1 MLSLGSLTAGY
12 DGGTVLHGIDLEIPA
27 GSIHAVVGHNG
38 AGKTTLIQTV
48 AGLVPVSGGRVSVGG
63 VDVTRLAAHRRARA
77 GIGLVP
83 QGRRVFPGLTVQE
96 HLTLAFGRGRGFGRR
111 GGWVGGGGQSGR
123 ARGEAEVWTPESVK
137 ELLPRLGERAGH
149 RGRQLSGGEQQM
161 LAIARALLGQPRLL
175 LLDEPTE
182 GLAPLIVQDIAALIR
197 RLPEHGLTILVAAPR
212 PAFAASVAERVTIL
226 VAGRSAGEFGGRELR
241 ERPELAAS
249 AMWHVGAEDATS
261 TIGHSV
267 EGTR

>member
-12 DGGTVLHGIDLEIPA
+12 DGGTVLHGLDLEVAA
-27 GSIHAVVGHNG
+27 GSVHAVVGHNG

-48 AGLVPVSGGRVSVGG
+48 AGLVPTASGRVSVAGA
-63 VDVTRLAAHRRARA
+63 DVTRLPAHRRAQA

-96 HLTLAFGRGRGFGRR
+96 HLTLAFGRGRRR
-111 GGWVGGGGQSGR
+111 R
-123 ARGEAEVWTPESVK
+123 EAAQWTPDSVK
-137 ELLPRLGERAGH
+137 ELLPRLAERAGH

-182 GLAPLIVQDIAALIR
+182 GLAPLIVQDIATLIR
-197 RLPEHGLTILVAAPR
+197 TLPARGLTILVAAPR
-212 PAFAASVAERVTIL
+212 PALAVAVAERVTIL
-226 VAGRSAGEFGGRELR
+226 VAGRAAGEFTAAQLR
-241 ERPELAAS
+241 ERPELAAAAMGHAAGADQEPAIADRADVGS
-249 AMWHVGAEDATS
+249 AT
-261 TIGHSV
+261 
-267 EGTR
+267 

>member
-1 MLSLGSLTAGY
+1 MLNVSSLTAGY
-12 DGGTVLHGIDLEIPA
+12 DGGTVLHGLNLEIPA

-48 AGLVPVSGGRVSVGG
+48 AGLVPTASGRVAVGG
-63 VDVTRLAAHRRARA
+63 GDVTRLPAHRRAQA

-96 HLTLAFGRGRGFGRR
+96 HLALAFGRGRRR
-111 GGWVGGGGQSGR
+111 RSS
-123 ARGEAEVWTPESVK
+123 AAWTPESVK
-137 ELLPRLGERAGH
+137 ELLPRLAERAGH

-182 GLAPLIVQDIAALIR
+182 GLAPLIVQDIATLIR
-197 RLPEHGLTILVAAPR
+197 TLPERGLTILVAAPR
-212 PAFAASVAERVTIL
+212 PAFAASVAEQVTIL
-226 VAGRSAGEFGGRELR
+226 VAGRSAGEFSGAELR
-241 ERPELAAS
+241 EKPELAAT
-249 AMWHVGAEDATS
+249 AMGHASGSGPIADHSDAES
-261 TIGHSV
+261 SS
-267 EGTR
+267 